1 MILESNLRTGFKPS
15 DASEESVFL
24 RACRRQPASR
34 IPVWLMRQAGRY
46 LPEFRRLRERYGFA
60 PLVRTPDLACEITLL
75 PVRTFGLDAAI
86 IFSDII
92 PLLEGLG
99 LKFEAAHGAE
109 PVASAPLRNTAQIR
123 QLRSVPSEESVG
135 FMLDAIRMAHRELE
149 AQNVPL
155 IGFSAAPFTLACYA
169 IEGSPSTVFP
179 ITKAF
184 MMSQQSAWH
193 QLMSKLSAAVGES
206 LLAQARAGAQVL
218 NLFDTW
224 VGTLGPADYR
234 NYVSRYTQ
242 QAIQIARAAGVPII
256 HFGTGHACLLEDM
269 RDTGADVIGLDW
281 RIDLDA
287 ACRRV
292 GDDFGVQGNLDPVA
306 LLAPWGELKRQAH
319 RVLKQALAVRHDGV
333 GYIFNLGHGVPP
345 STSIAN
351 VQRLVDFVH
360 EYPLTGGRP
369 C

>member
-1 MILESNLRTGFKPS
+1 MILETNFRAGLKPR
-15 DASEESVFL
+15 DPCEKSVFL
-24 RACRRQPASR
+24 QACRRQPASR

-46 LPEFRRLRERYGFA
+46 LPEFRRLHEKYGFA
-60 PLVRTPDLACEITLL
+60 QLVRAPALACEITLL

-99 LKFEAAHGAE
+99 LKFEAAQGAE
-109 PVASAPLRNTAQIR
+109 PVANPPLRNTARIR
-123 QLRSVPSEESVG
+123 QLRSVPAEESVG
-135 FMLDAIRMAHRELE
+135 FTLDAIRMVQRELE
-149 AQNVPL
+149 AQNIPL

-169 IEGSPSTVFP
+169 IEGGPSAVFP

-193 QLMSKLSAAVGES
+193 QFMSKLSAAVGES

-218 NLFDTW
+218 HLFDTW
-224 VGTLGPADYR
+224 VGTLGPADHR

-242 QAIQIARAAGVPII
+242 RAIQIARAAGVPII
-256 HFGTGHACLLEDM
+256 HFGTGHASLLEDM
-269 RDTGADVIGLDW
+269 RETGADVIGLDW
-281 RIDLDA
+281 RIDLDSA
-287 ACRRV
+287 LRRV
-292 GDDFGVQGNLDPVA
+292 GGDFAVQGNLDPVA

-319 RVLKQALAVRHDGV
+319 RVLKQALAVRDDGA
-333 GYIFNLGHGVPP
+333 GYIFSLGHGVLP
-345 STSIAN
+345 STSTAN

-360 EYPLTGGRP
+360 QYPLIGGRP

>member
-1 MILESNLRTGFKPS
+1 MILETNLRTSFKPS
-15 DASEESVFL
+15 DPPAESVFL
-24 RACRRQPASR
+24 HACRRQAASR

-46 LPEFRRLRERYGFA
+46 LPEFRRLREKYGFA
-60 PLVRTPDLACEITLL
+60 PLVRIPDLACEITLL
-75 PVRTFGLDAAI
+75 PVRTFGVDAAI

-109 PVASAPLRNTAQIR
+109 PVASPPLRHTAQIR
-123 QLRSVPSEESVG
+123 QLRAVSAEESIG
-135 FMLDAIRMAHRELE
+135 FTLDAIRMVQRELE
-149 AQNVPL
+149 AQNIPL

-169 IEGSPSTVFP
+169 IEGGPSTVFP

-184 MMSQQSAWH
+184 MMSQQSACH
-193 QLMSKLSAAVGES
+193 QLMSKLSAAAGES

-218 NLFDTW
+218 HLFDTW

-242 QAIQIARAAGVPII
+242 RAIQIARSAGVPII

-269 RDTGADVIGLDW
+269 RESGADVIGLDW

-287 ACRRV
+287 AWRRV
-292 GDDFGVQGNLDPVA
+292 GGDLAVQGNLDPVA
-306 LLAPWGELKRQAH
+306 LLAPWGELKRQAQ
-319 RVLKQALAVRHDGV
+319 RVLKQALAVRHDGA
-333 GYIFNLGHGVPP
+333 GYIFNLGHGVLP
-345 STSIAN
+345 STSTTS